1 MSDQPGF
8 GSGMSDDRAAGLE
21 PIDGFSFESDGS
33 PIAELHIEDPDSLVD
48 RGSSVA
54 QLAVGQRSWRF
65 GHVIVDEAQDLSPMQ
80 WRMIARRARSLSMTV
95 VGDLAQCSTG
105 EPGSWRDHLPA
116 TVKEFAYRE
125 LTINYRSPAEIND
138 LAATVLATLAPNLEP
153 SRAIRST
160 GHAPEVRKVA
170 ELAAGLR
177 RALTEIAEAHRGTA
191 RRIAVISVDPGDFDL
206 VAEDVPDDVN
216 VQWLTPW
223 QSKGLEFDHVV
234 LVEPTAF
241 LAQARGLSLLYV
253 ALTRSTDRLTLIH
266 REPLPQVLAIGLSP
280 NHSNSTDGHSA

>member
-8 GSGMSDDRAAGLE
+8 GSGMADDRAAGLE

-33 PIAELHIEDPDSLVD
+33 PIAELYIEDPDSLVD

-65 GHVIVDEAQDLSPMQ
+65 GHVIVDEAQDLTPMQ

-116 TVKEFAYRE
+116 TVKDFAYRE

-138 LAATVLATLAPNLEP
+138 LAATILAALAPTLEP

-160 GHAPEVRKVA
+160 GHAPEVREVA
-170 ELAAGLR
+170 DLAAGLSG
-177 RALTEIAEAHRGTA
+177 ALAEIAETHEGTV

-206 VAEDVPDDVN
+206 VAEDLPDDVN

-223 QSKGLEFDHVV
+223 QAKGLEFDHVV
-234 LVEPTAF
+234 LVEPAAF
-241 LAQARGLSLLYV
+241 LAQPRGLSLLYV

-266 REPLPQVLAIGLSP
+266 RQPLPQVLEAGLRP
-280 NHSNSTDGHSA
+280 NHSNNTDGHFA